1 MVKTSVYLTPE
12 DAAALRRVAQQ
23 TGRSQ
28 AELIREAVAAIVAD
42 APARTFRSR
51 GLGSGPAYAP
61 PDPDEVEARVRGR

>member
-12 DAAALRRVAQQ
+12 DAAALRRLSQQ

-28 AELIREAVAAIVAD
+28 AELLREAVAAIVAA

-51 GLGSGPAYAP
+51 GLGSGPAYSR
-61 PDPDEVEARVRGR
+61 PDPDEIEARLRER